1 MDNVALI
8 EEINKNMATVLPGN
22 ISLDE
27 LQTRLSA
34 YVNQLI
40 QTDFQHL
47 ITLLYRIDVSEPKL
61 KNLLKHNP
69 QEEAGK
75 IIAAIIIERQL
86 QKIESRK
93 HFSNPNDNVTDEE
106 KW

>member
-1 MDNVALI
+1 MNNVALI
-8 EEINKNMATVLPGN
+8 EEINKNMAIVLPGN

-34 YVNQLI
+34 YVNELI
-40 QTDFQHL
+40 QNDFQHL

-61 KNLLKHNP
+61 KKLLEHNP

-75 IIAAIIIERQL
+75 IIAALIIERQL

-93 HFSNPNDNVTDEE
+93 HFNNPDDNVTDEE

>member
-1 MDNVALI
+1 
-8 EEINKNMATVLPGN
+8 MAIVLPNG

-34 YVNQLI
+34 YVNELI

-47 ITLLYRIDVSEPKL
+47 ITLLYRIDVSELKL
-61 KNLLKHNP
+61 KKLLKLNS

-75 IIAAIIIERQL
+75 IIAALIIERQL

-93 HFSNPNDNVTDEE
+93 HFSRPDDDVTGDE